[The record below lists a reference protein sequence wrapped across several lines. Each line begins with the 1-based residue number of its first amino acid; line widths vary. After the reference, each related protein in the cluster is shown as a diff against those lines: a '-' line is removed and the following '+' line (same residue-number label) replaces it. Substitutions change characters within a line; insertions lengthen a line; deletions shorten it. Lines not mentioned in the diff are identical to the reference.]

1 MSGYDKSFE
10 GPSTE
15 NATPNETRLIPLKQ
29 TEPPGSPDQ
38 KPQISENI
46 LLQLLQEQDL
56 LRQQLQRK
64 DALVQGLQ
72 GDLAQERAAVTSL
85 RTDIQQLQQVTQST
99 GENQEL
105 QQQVKQSTKKNH
117 ELQQQVT
124 QSARENNQLQQQVT
138 QSTRENHQLQQQVTQ
153 STRENHQLQQ
163 QVTQST
169 RENHQLQQQVTQ
181 SDGEIHQLQQQVVGL
196 RRMLSSLS
204 TTARSTPKSHEIEF
218 WQVSPEEVSI
228 REDQVLGRG
237 AWGYVAKGTFRGTAV
252 AVKRVYP
259 EILEQ
264 TTLNRIRREIRTMAH
279 IRHPNLVLFIAAV
292 LNEQT
297 GPMIVTEILDISL
310 RQAYQAN
317 RVGANKRRIFQDVSS
332 ALVYL
337 HQQREPIIHRDVNS
351 ANVLLISSPND
362 TWIAKLS
369 DFGSANLARY
379 ATTPGEG
386 AILYTAPEA
395 YPHPPTSP
403 TPPPPQTTKIDV
415 YSFGVLA
422 CEVITRVFPES
433 DKFAGLMKAVGRNW
447 PQIHQLI
454 SSCVSHSPQD
464 RPTMVTVLTRLQ
476 QLKSEP

>member
-1 MSGYDKSFE
+1 MIWYYHYFHEHTPYLFTVSGYDRSSEDQLVKAGVIAS
-10 GPSTE
+10 PHK
-15 NATPNETRLIPLKQ
+15 TRPAPLRPAQ
-29 TEPPGSPDQ
+29 PPGGPDQ
-38 KPQISENI
+38 KQPVSEY
-46 LLQLLQEQDL
+46 LLHQLLQEQES
-56 LRQQLQRK
+56 LRQQVQRK
-64 DALVQGLQ
+64 DEEIQTKDSLMHGLQ
-72 GDLAQERAAVTSL
+72 GDLTQERATVSSL
-85 RTDIQQLQQVTQST
+85 RT
-99 GENQEL
+99 
-105 QQQVKQSTKKNH
+105 
-117 ELQQQVT
+117 
-124 QSARENNQLQQQVT
+124 ENNQLQQQVT
-138 QSTRENHQLQQQVTQ
+138 QSTRENHQLQQQV
-153 STRENHQLQQ
+153 
-163 QVTQST
+163 
-169 RENHQLQQQVTQ
+169 
-181 SDGEIHQLQQQVVGL
+181 VGL
-196 RRMLSSLS
+196 RRALSA
-204 TTARSTPKSHEIEF
+204 TGRNTHEIEF

-228 REDQVLGRG
+228 REDEVLGRG
-237 AWGYVAKGTFRGTAV
+237 AWGYVAKGTFRGTVV

-264 TTLNRIRREIRTMAH
+264 TTLDRIRREIRTMAQ

-297 GPMIVTEILDISL
+297 GPMIVTELLDISL

-337 HQQREPIIHRDVNS
+337 HQQREPIIHRDVSS
-351 ANVLLISSPND
+351 ANVLLIFSPND
-362 TWIAKLS
+362 TWLAKLS

-415 YSFGVLA
+415 YSFGVLV

-433 DKFAGLMKAVGRNW
+433 DKFAGLMEAVGRNW

-476 QLKSEP
+476 QLENEP

>member
-1 MSGYDKSFE
+1 MKAGVIASPRKIR
-10 GPSTE
+10 P
-15 NATPNETRLIPLKQ
+15 APLRPAQ
-29 TEPPGSPDQ
+29 PPGEPDQ
-38 KPQISENI
+38 KQPVSED
-46 LLQLLQEQDL
+46 LLHQLLQEQES
-56 LRQQLQRK
+56 LRQQVQRK
-64 DALVQGLQ
+64 DEENQTNDSLMQGLQ
-72 GDLAQERAAVTSL
+72 GDLAQERATVSLL
-85 RTDIQQLQQVTQST
+85 RTEINQLRQQVRQST
-99 GENQEL
+99 
-105 QQQVKQSTKKNH
+105 
-117 ELQQQVT
+117 
-124 QSARENNQLQQQVT
+124 RENYQLQQQVT
-138 QSTRENHQLQQQVTQ
+138 QSTGENHQLQQQVTQ
-153 STRENHQLQQ
+153 STRENYQLQQ

-169 RENHQLQQQVTQ
+169 GENHQLQQQVTQ
-181 SDGEIHQLQQQVVGL
+181 STSENYQLQQQVTQSTGENHQMQQQNHQLQQQVVGL
-196 RRMLSSLS
+196 RRMLSA
-204 TTARSTPKSHEIEF
+204 TGRNTHKIEF
-218 WQVSPEEVSI
+218 WQVSPEEVAI

-252 AVKRVYP
+252 AVKRVWP

-264 TTLNRIRREIRTMAH
+264 TTLDRIRREIRTMAQ

-297 GPMIVTEILDISL
+297 GPMIVTEILDIAL

-337 HQQREPIIHRDVNS
+337 HQQREPIIHRDVSS
-351 ANVLLISSPND
+351 ANVLLISSPKD
-362 TWIAKLS
+362 TWLAKLS

-433 DKFAGLMKAVGRNW
+433 DKFAGLMEAVGRNW

-464 RPTMVTVLTRLQ
+464 RPTMVTILTQLQ
-476 QLKSEP
+476 QLESEP